1 MTETEKAARRAQP
14 EHRWPAVVATVI
26 ALAAYAFLPSVVPLI
41 ERYAVVGVCL
51 LKFVGAF
58 VVDLIVATAG
68 SIVLLT
74 ALRLVPKT
82 GGSRR

>member
-1 MTETEKAARRAQP
+1 MP
-14 EHRWPAVVATVI
+14 SFLWF
-26 ALAAYAFLPSVVPLI
+26 ALVGLCAGWLAGMFTKGKGFGVLGNM
-41 ERYAVVGVCL
+41 VVGMVGALVGVFL

-68 SIVLLT
+68 AVVLLT
-74 ALRLVPKT
+74 LLRFVPAT

>member
-1 MTETEKAARRAQP
+1 M
-14 EHRWPAVVATVI
+14 
-26 ALAAYAFLPSVVPLI
+26 
-41 ERYAVVGVCL
+41 

-68 SIVLLT
+68 AVVLLT
-74 ALRLVPKT
+74 LLRFVPAT